1 MEDVL
6 KPLGVDVSFQFVF
19 IFAMLV
25 WARILAL
32 VSFVPFLWGKPVP
45 MIARIAGA
53 TILMAFVVPLLLPS
67 EVPVVTQDYL
77 LLFFL
82 FVKEVV
88 IGLII
93 GFAASLVFYG
103 FESAGHMIDNQR
115 GMSIARV
122 LIPQLGTQGSLSSQ
136 VLFTMAVAVYFAL
149 DGHVLFLQSFFES
162 FVTLPVLEFP
172 RVESGWLPLVHYL
185 AKASGDILA
194 MSLAISAPVIIA
206 ILVADIVLGVAN
218 RVAPQINV
226 WELGFNIKGYLGVL
240 MLAFMMFLML
250 EVMRDAFVDGQR
262 DTQQTLRLL
271 EKGETHALPM
281 PANAPSTF
289 PWLPGRNS
297 N

>member
-6 KPLGVDVSFQFVF
+6 KPLGVDASFQFVF

-45 MIARIAGA
+45 MIARVAGA
-53 TILMAFVVPLLLPS
+53 TILMAFVVPFLLPK
-67 EVPVVTQDYL
+67 EIPIVTEDYL

-82 FVKEVV
+82 FVKEVI
-88 IGLII
+88 IGMII
-93 GFAASLVFYG
+93 GFTASLVFYG
-103 FESAGHMIDNQR
+103 FESAGHMVDNQR

-149 DGHVLFLQSFFES
+149 DGHILFLRSFFDS
-162 FVTLPVLEFP
+162 FLTLPVLEFP
-172 RVESGWLPLVHYL
+172 QVASGWLPLVHHL
-185 AKASGDILA
+185 AKASGNVLT

-206 ILVADIVLGVAN
+206 ILVADIILGVAN
-218 RVAPQINV
+218 RMAPQINV

-250 EVMRDAFVDGQR
+250 QVMRDSFVDGHR
-262 DTQQTLRLL
+262 TTQHTLRLL
-271 EKGETHALPM
+271 EKGETHVAPI
-281 PANAPSTF
+281 PANAPPIF
-289 PWLPGRNS
+289 PWLPIAN
-297 N
+297 